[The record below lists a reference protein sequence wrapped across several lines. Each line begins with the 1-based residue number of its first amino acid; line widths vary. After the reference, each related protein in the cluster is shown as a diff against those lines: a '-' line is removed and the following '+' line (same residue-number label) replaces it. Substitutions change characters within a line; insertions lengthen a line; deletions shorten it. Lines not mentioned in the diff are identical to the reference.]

1 MRSLN
6 GWYENECGAGPF
18 TMPAKTLLNAVVKMR
33 EMDADFGHTDM
44 EVNWGTVEDFE
55 CVTQLIYT
63 LLEEKRND

>member
-1 MRSLN
+1 MRLLN
-6 GWYENECGAGPF
+6 GWYESDHGALLIE
-18 TMPAKTLLNAVVKMR
+18 MPAKTLLNAVVKMR

>member
-6 GWYENECGAGPF
+6 GWYENEYGAVPF

-44 EVNWGTVEDFE
+44 EVNWGDE
-55 CVTQLIYT
+55 CVTQLIYK
-63 LLEEKRND
+63 LVEYNNG